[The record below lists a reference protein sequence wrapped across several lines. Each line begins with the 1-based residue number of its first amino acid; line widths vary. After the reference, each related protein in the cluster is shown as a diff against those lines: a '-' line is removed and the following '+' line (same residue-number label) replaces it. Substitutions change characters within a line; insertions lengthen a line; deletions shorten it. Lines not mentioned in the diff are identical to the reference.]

1 MRSRRA
7 SPTST
12 TSLGF
17 AASRSLEEASSEV
30 SVGLHGPDE
39 GFDSAAA
46 PELRLDDAEHAAFS
60 NFQVGVV
67 AMSA

>member
-1 MRSRRA
+1 
-7 SPTST
+7 
-12 TSLGF
+12 
-17 AASRSLEEASSEV
+17 V
-30 SVGLHGPDE
+30 SVDLHVPDE

-46 PELRLDDAEHAAFS
+46 PELALDDAEHAAFS